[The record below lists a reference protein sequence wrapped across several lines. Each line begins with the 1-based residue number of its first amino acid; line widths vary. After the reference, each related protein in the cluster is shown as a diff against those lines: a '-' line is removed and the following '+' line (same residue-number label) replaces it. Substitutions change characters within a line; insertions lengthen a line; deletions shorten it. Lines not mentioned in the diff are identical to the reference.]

1 MRPPALTHLPAA
13 IPVGQE
19 PEHYAEDH
27 VAKKHHL
34 RGVETQLWRP
44 QSQQHLA
51 ALPFEPWASRMFSE
65 QQDELQCPGP

>member
-1 MRPPALTHLPAA
+1 MRAVESAKGKRLGSPNHELSPVCGSCGAQEKDMQPQALTHLPAA

-34 RGVETQLWRP
+34 RRFKHKL
-44 QSQQHLA
+44 
-51 ALPFEPWASRMFSE
+51 
-65 QQDELQCPGP
+65 